1 MAKNNYYQ
9 KLKNKC
15 EVLELIIKKHNINLD
30 KEPLFLK
37 YLSNNPKTPKKSITH
52 LLYSKN
58 PYIIE
63 FN

>member
-1 MAKNNYYQ
+1 MTKNNYYQ
-9 KLKNKC
+9 RLKNKC
-15 EVLELIIKKHNINLD
+15 LTLELIIKKHNINLD
-30 KEPLFLK
+30 NEPLFLK
-37 YLSNNPKTPKKSITH
+37 HLSNIPKTPKKSITH